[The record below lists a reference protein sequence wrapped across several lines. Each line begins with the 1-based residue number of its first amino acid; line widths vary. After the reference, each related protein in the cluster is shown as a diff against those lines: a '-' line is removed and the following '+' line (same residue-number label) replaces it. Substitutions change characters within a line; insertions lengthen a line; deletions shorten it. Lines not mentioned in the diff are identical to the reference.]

1 VRNLAQ
7 NTNPNS
13 QEGCIGDTNMIFFSN
28 IKYMAFILEII
39 ISLVIFGI
47 MYKNF
52 DRFMRC
58 CTPKTWNSD
67 IKI

>member
-1 VRNLAQ
+1 
-7 NTNPNS
+7 
-13 QEGCIGDTNMIFFSN
+13 MIFFSN